1 MNCFIHV
8 GIRKAELCR
17 IATGE
22 PGEEAHN
29 IFGAQRMKILM
40 RLDPES
46 RRPERSEG
54 EQSNYLLCV
63 RDSKTLSISCGG
75 ARCERCT
82 APVRREIP
90 GVPKERAKRA
100 NEVRSE

>member
-40 RLDPES
+40 RLDPKS

-54 EQSNYLLCV
+54 EQSKKGAPRYLTGLTFLCHLV
-63 RDSKTLSISCGG
+63 YLYC
-75 ARCERCT
+75 
-82 APVRREIP
+82 
-90 GVPKERAKRA
+90 
-100 NEVRSE
+100 